1 MNTRD
6 ESLDCIRVCK
16 GIRHGYLLAA
26 FGLNDSL
33 GREYQTQRHFNIAR
47 KSFGV
52 AIDTIVL
59 QRYEIPNFDLQ
70 YRTIAT
76 CKISLL
82 TYLSGVN

>member
-1 MNTRD
+1 MR
-6 ESLDCIRVCK
+6 E
-16 GIRHGYLLAA
+16 GISYDYLLAT

-33 GREYQTQRHFNIAR
+33 GREYQTQRHFDIAR

-70 YRTIAT
+70 DRTIT
-76 CKISLL
+76 TYIISLSTNL
-82 TYLSGVN
+82 RRVE